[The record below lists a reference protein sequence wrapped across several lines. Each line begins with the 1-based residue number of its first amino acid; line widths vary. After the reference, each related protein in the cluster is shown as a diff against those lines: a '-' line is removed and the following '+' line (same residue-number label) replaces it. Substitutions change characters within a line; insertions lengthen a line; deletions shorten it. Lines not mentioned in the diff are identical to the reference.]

1 MPAGQGERGLGL
13 VDHAVVVHVVRPRPG
28 VRVLGQV
35 LVAAGEGG
43 RRRVL
48 PRGKVVVL
56 VGAWPRVV
64 VAGGDRMPPREGKC
78 RGLLLSHC
86 IANCICPGARNILFV
101 NSLGSARKRKR
112 W

>member
-1 MPAGQGERGLGL
+1 MNTIRPGTRGLVWLADVVPAGQGERGLGL

-78 RGLLLSHC
+78 GGRFCHELV
-86 IANCICPGARNILFV
+86 II
-101 NSLGSARKRKR
+101 
-112 W
+112 